1 MTTTLDKPVSDLLGC
16 TYSIVLAGTAG
27 RPRSEFAAVAQ
38 AGGFGPLGMVREPE
52 ALIRSEVEARRGGG
66 IERFGVNLTP
76 AATVG
81 QHKNRNL
88 RKSYIISSTHRF
100 LI

>member
-1 MTTTLDKPVSDLLGC
+1 V
-16 TYSIVLAGTAG
+16 
-27 RPRSEFAAVAQ
+27 AAVAQ
-38 AGGFGPLGMVREPE
+38 ANGFGPLGMVREPE

-88 RKSYIISSTHRF
+88 KN